1 MATSTFNTKPLTTYR
16 QDVVAWAKEQAELI
30 RAGRFELLDLEHIAD
45 EIDDVGKSEQRE
57 LASRLSVLMA
67 HLLKCQYQP
76 ERNGSSWQRTIKE
89 QRKALN
95 LHIKQVPSLKQKLN
109 DPDWLDVVWSDAIT
123 LAIKEAGIGDFPD
136 YCPWVMTDILS
147 TDWLPADK

>member
-1 MATSTFNTKPLTTYR
+1 MATSTFDTKPLTTYR

-45 EIDDVGKSEQRE
+45 EIDDVGKSEARE

>member
-1 MATSTFNTKPLTTYR
+1 MTALTLDKHALTTYR

-30 RAGRFELLDLEHIAD
+30 RAGRFDLLDLEHIAD

-57 LASRLSVLMA
+57 LASRMSVLMA

-109 DPDWLDVVWSDAIT
+109 DPDWLEGVWSDAIT
-123 LAIKEAGIGDFPD
+123 LAIKETGIGDFPD

-147 TDWLPADK
+147 PDWLPEDK

>member
-1 MATSTFNTKPLTTYR
+1 MATITLDKQSLATYQ
-16 QDVVAWAKEQAELI
+16 QDIVAWAQEQSAFI
-30 RAGRFELLDLEHIAD
+30 RSGRFDLLDLEHIAD

-57 LASRLSVLMA
+57 LASRMSVLMA

-109 DPDWLDVVWSDAIT
+109 DPDWLEGVWSDAIT
-123 LAIKEAGIGDFPD
+123 LAIKETGIGDFPD
-136 YCPWVMTDILS
+136 YCPWSIDDVLS
-147 TDWLPADK
+147 TDWLPDD

>member
-1 MATSTFNTKPLTTYR
+1 MTALTFDTKPLTTYR

-30 RAGRFELLDLEHIAD
+30 RAGRFDLLDLEHIAD

-57 LASRLSVLMA
+57 LASRMSVLMA

-109 DPDWLDVVWSDAIT
+109 DPDWLEGVWSDAIT
-123 LAIKEAGIGDFPD
+123 LAIKETGIGDFPD
-136 YCPWVMTDILS
+136 CCPWVMTDILS
-147 TDWLPADK
+147 PDWLPEDK